1 MTDHL
6 TAQGGADDVDPT
18 RPRFTDKRRI
28 DPQTGAV
35 REPAAPAGATAAGPA
50 GASDASDGSDGSD
63 ERLLTGADAPPELE
77 AAQAVATER
86 LEDLQRLQA
95 EYVNY
100 RKRVERDRLVARD
113 QTVVAMVEALIGV
126 LDEIDLAR
134 KHGELTEG
142 PFASIAEKLEATL
155 GRFGWESYGAEGE
168 TFDPTVHEALMHQHS
183 DDVTEPTV
191 VAVLQ
196 PGHRVGDRIVRAAR
210 VSVAEPEDS

>member
-6 TAQGGADDVDPT
+6 AAPGGADDVDPT

-28 DPQTGAV
+28 DPATGAV
-35 REPAAPAGATAAGPA
+35 REPAASDVASDAPPAGADAA
-50 GASDASDGSDGSD
+50 
-63 ERLLTGADAPPELE
+63 EADVSPELEPGLPRELE

-100 RKRVERDRLVARD
+100 RRRVERDRLVARD

-126 LDEIDLAR
+126 LDEVDLAR
-134 KHGELTEG
+134 QHGELTEG
-142 PFASIAEKLEATL
+142 PFASIAEKLETTL
-155 GRFGWESYGAEGE
+155 GRFGWERYGVEGE
-168 TFDPTVHEALMHQHS
+168 TFDPTVHEALMHQHA
-183 DDVTEPTV
+183 DNVTEPTV

-210 VSVAEPEDS
+210 VSVAEPESS